1 MGTTHN
7 KAIIYDDTCPMCNI
21 YTKAF
26 VQYGFLKSEN
36 RLSFTKIDEN
46 IASKLDLH
54 RSKHE
59 IPLIDQDTGEVLY
72 GVDSLVFLLSQKMP
86 WIGKVM
92 KWQFLYFLVKQF
104 YALVSYNR
112 RTIALSAPKAIAKPT
127 TFDCTPDVNIPYRTA
142 FLVISWLFSFL
153 ILYKINAPTNF
164 NIPMIALGLFGGHF
178 LVIVF
183 LKRRFEYW
191 GQIATL
197 MFIFSLLMLPSLF
210 SDNFIFQIS
219 NFGIAFLVT
228 FWQYWRRMALL
239 NKYFFIG

>member
-1 MGTTHN
+1 MTPTHN

-86 WIGKVM
+86 WIGKAM

-112 RTIALSAPKAIAKPT
+112 RTIALSAPKTAA
-127 TFDCTPDVNIPYRTA
+127 FDCTPDVNVPYRIA

-153 ILYKINAPTNF
+153 VLYKINAITNF
-164 NIPMIALGLFGGHF
+164 NIPMIALGVFGAHF
-178 LVIVF
+178 LVMAF
-183 LKRRFEYW
+183 LKRRFEYL

-197 MFIFSLLMLPSLF
+197 MFIFSLLMLPNLF
-210 SDNFIFQIS
+210 FDNFIFQITNLS
-219 NFGIAFLVT
+219 VAFVVT
-228 FWQYWRRMALL
+228 FWQYWRRMVLL
-239 NKYFFIG
+239 NKYLFIG

>member
-1 MGTTHN
+1 MKNSHN

-36 RLSFTKIDEN
+36 RLSFTKIDDT

-92 KWQFLYFLVKQF
+92 KLNFLYLFVKQF
-104 YALVSYNR
+104 YKLVSYNR
-112 RTIALSAPKAIAKPT
+112 RTIALSTPKPT
-127 TFDCTPDVNIPYRTA
+127 TFDCTPDFNVPYRLV
-142 FLVISWLFSFL
+142 FLLIAWVVSVFILLNVNFEMALVFL
-153 ILYKINAPTNF
+153 SVSV
-164 NIPMIALGLFGGHF
+164 GHF
-178 LVIVF
+178 VILSF
-183 LKRRFEYW
+183 FKRRFEYW

-197 MFIFSLLMLPSLF
+197 MFIFSLVLVPSIF
-210 SDNFIFQIS
+210 FQNYIFQIC
-219 NFGIAFLVT
+219 NLVLAFAVT
-228 FWQYWRRMALL
+228 FWQYYRRMLL
-239 NKYFFIG
+239 LYKYPNIG

>member
-1 MGTTHN
+1 MKTSHN

-86 WIGKVM
+86 WIGKAM
-92 KWQFLYFLVKQF
+92 KWSFLYFLVKQF

-112 RTIALSAPKAIAKPT
+112 RTIALSAPKSTA
-127 TFDCTPDVNIPYRTA
+127 FDCTPDVNIPYRTA
-142 FLVISWLFSFL
+142 FLVISWLFSSL
-153 ILYKINAPTNF
+153 VLYKINATTNF
-164 NIPMIALGLFGGHF
+164 NIPMITLSVFAVHF
-178 LVIVF
+178 VIVAF
-183 LKRRFEYW
+183 FKRRFEYF

-210 SDNFIFQIS
+210 FDNFIFQMID
-219 NFGIAFLVT
+219 FGVAFLVV

-239 NKYFFIG
+239 NKYDLIG